1 MYRIFI
7 VEDDPIIART
17 VRQGLLQWGYDVRC
31 AEDFSRVTQE
41 FAAFDPQLVLLDV
54 SLPFL
59 TAITGAGRSAG
70 YPRCR

>member
-54 SLPFL
+54 SLPFFN
-59 TAITGAGRSAG
+59 G
-70 YPRCR
+70 YHWCGEIRRLS

>member
-17 VRQGLLQWGYDVRC
+17 VQQGLLQWGYDVRC

-41 FAAFDPQLVLLDV
+41 FAAFDP
-54 SLPFL
+54 SWCCWTYRCPFL